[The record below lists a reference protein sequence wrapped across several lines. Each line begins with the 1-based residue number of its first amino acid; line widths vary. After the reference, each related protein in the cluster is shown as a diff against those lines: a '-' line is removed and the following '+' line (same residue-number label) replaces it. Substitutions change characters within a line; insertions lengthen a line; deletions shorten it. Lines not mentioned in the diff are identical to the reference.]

1 MAISSPGF
9 GFFSALLL
17 KTKAQ
22 LPVKV
27 AKSFPKVL
35 WIWDHIKFVETE
47 GFSSAFKLGM
57 DWRHK
62 CRRSWIQNPN
72 TGMLMPVFWEAEQL
86 ELGVQL
92 QAYAHIPSSSREE
105 NWKLVCALGVEIPV
119 CEGTRRTLCA
129 AHPSPRLRKMR
140 SASSLR
146 IGFPLCAGA
155 ELQCIRLD
163 GELGH
168 KIRSQKRGWSFYPP
182 FMTFAT
188 CISLQV
194 SLIHS
199 SLVLFRSNAGKAVWG
214 FPAEEILFIALSFI
228 IGKLLWKETCCLLSS
243 LKKKKS
249 SSCWF
254 GKNICPLMRSLT
266 CNCNLPPILHVAW
279 PPAERPQYRVSVV
292 PVAYRTA
299 RGGCRSS
306 RELPRLQ
313 QRGRNRCYVG
323 RISFS
328 VPRDIWEANS
338 TAFHPPARD
347 FMTVG
352 KFLSYLR
359 SRCYR
364 KCPFVR
370 VCTGLSKW
378 VSIPASDWAKKTC
391 QYLPSDVNIGSGFL

>member
-1 MAISSPGF
+1 
-9 GFFSALLL
+9 
-17 KTKAQ
+17 
-22 LPVKV
+22 
-27 AKSFPKVL
+27 
-35 WIWDHIKFVETE
+35 
-47 GFSSAFKLGM
+47 M

-62 CRRSWIQNPN
+62 CWRSWIQNPN
-72 TGMLMPVFWEAEQL
+72 MGMLMPVFWEAEQL

-92 QAYAHIPSSSREE
+92 QAYAHIPSSSRQE
-105 NWKLVCALGVEIPV
+105 NWKPVSALGVEIPV

-129 AHPSPRLRKMR
+129 AHPSPRLCKMR

-146 IGFPLCAGA
+146 IGFPLCASA
-155 ELQCIRLD
+155 ELQCVRLD

-168 KIRSQKRGWSFYPP
+168 KIQSQKRGRSFYPP
-182 FMTFAT
+182 FMTFGT

-214 FPAEEILFIALSFI
+214 FPIEEILFIALSFI

-243 LKKKKS
+243 IKKKK
-249 SSCWF
+249 
-254 GKNICPLMRSLT
+254 KNQVAVGSAKISVLSWD
-266 CNCNLPPILHVAW
+266 AW
-279 PPAERPQYRVSVV
+279 PATATYHPSSTSLGRRPKGHGTKFQSFLLRIARLGEA
-292 PVAYRTA
+292 VAHLA
-299 RGGCRSS
+299 
-306 RELPRLQ
+306 ELPRLQ
-313 QRGRNRCYVG
+313 QRGRNRCYVS

-364 KCPFVR
+364 KCPFMR

-391 QYLPSDVNIGSGFL
+391 QYLPSAVNIGSGFL